1 MVEVGVER
9 IIVHPEA
16 VAGIVVAV
24 VGACT
29 PPAIVALDTEVI
41 IGLLRQR
48 TPPRS
53 ALQQTLSHGDGGRYA
68 KLPLAL
74 QSSGGILPD
83 VGIVGGVLPRHGH
96 PAHLLIG
103 SISGAATAGEEQE
116 R

>member
-16 VAGIVVAV
+16 VARIVVAV

-41 IGLLRQR
+41 IGLLRQSTSSR
-48 TPPRS
+48 PT
-53 ALQQTLSHGDGGRYA
+53 LQQTLSHGDGGRNA
-68 KLPLAL
+68 KLSLA
-74 QSSGGILPD
+74 QQRSGGILPD
-83 VGIVGGVLPRHGH
+83 VGVVGGVLPRHRH